1 MDKFI
6 ICRALIYFTAEICV
20 SAGVSHYMENVGLCL
35 CDSKT
40 VLSLKSGDCDEK
52 TYYQHYTLCSP
63 SGDAGLQTH
72 SVFFCFAK
80 GEKYFRRRDELTP
93 GWTR

>member
-1 MDKFI
+1 MDEFI
-6 ICRALIYFTAEICV
+6 ICRELIYFTAEICA

-52 TYYQHYTLCSP
+52 TYYQHYTVMQAFKPILCF
-63 SGDAGLQTH
+63 
-72 SVFFCFAK
+72 SVLLK
-80 GEKYFRRRDELTP
+80 VKNILEEGTS
-93 GWTR
+93 

>member
-6 ICRALIYFTAEICV
+6 ICRALIYFTAEICA

-52 TYYQHYTLCSP
+52 TYARVVMQAFKPILCF
-63 SGDAGLQTH
+63 
-72 SVFFCFAK
+72 SVLLK
-80 GEKYFRRRDELTP
+80 VKNILEEGTS
-93 GWTR
+93 